1 MVQETE
7 EGISLPRNPV
17 DTDTVYLIGFEKEP
31 DGHCGL
37 RATPVGEAKTDFLN
51 IGCKALTASRSIETE
66 FDPDAG
72 AEENSTCIVN
82 DDDIWDRHLLNI
94 IDNYENLS
102 LLDSHHDKMFA
113 LYAILF
119 IENDQNGYA
128 VTPGQDNDTG
138 SQPFAI
144 LKRLDITS
152 TAKRKKLLTLTGSE
166 IKKLEETVLQVS
178 ESFDML
184 YTDNKLYVQNYN
196 AFTYLFRSL
205 QGNENKVDE
214 LVSSFEEN
222 MGDLV
227 FADGLLDSLKERAK
241 KSVRTANRLNSIV
254 RKYKNRPPSL
264 DQIRTAIEEV
274 DVQDLITIDEGNG
287 TISFEEDD
295 IDKALQFFNEDLFK
309 SAIFSDKYA
318 ASGKRKIT

>member
-1 MVQETE
+1 MVQDTE
-7 EGISLPRNPV
+7 DGISLPRDPV
-17 DTDTVYLIGFEKEP
+17 DTDTVYLIGFEKI
-31 DGHCGL
+31 HSSYCGL
-37 RATPVGEAKTDFLN
+37 KATPVGEAKTDFLN
-51 IGCKALTASRSIETE
+51 IGCNALAASRLIETE
-66 FDPDAG
+66 FDPDGG
-72 AEENSTCIVN
+72 AEENHTCIVN
-82 DDDIWDRHLLNI
+82 DDDIWDRQLLDI
-94 IDNYENLS
+94 VDNYENLS
-102 LLDSHHDKMFA
+102 LLDSAHDKMFA

-119 IENDQNGYA
+119 IENDQNGFA

-138 SQPFAI
+138 SQSFAI
-144 LKRLDITS
+144 FKKLGITS
-152 TAKRKKLLTLTGSE
+152 TARRKKLLTLTGSE

-178 ESFDML
+178 EGFDML
-184 YTDNKLYVQNYN
+184 YTDNKLYVQSYTP
-196 AFTYLFRSL
+196 FTKLFRSL
-205 QGNENKVDE
+205 RGNEDKVDE

-227 FADGLLDSLKERAK
+227 FAHGLLDSLKERAK
-241 KSVRTANRLNSIV
+241 ISVRTANRLDSIV

-274 DVQDLITIDEGNG
+274 DMQDLITIDEGNG

-295 IDKALQFFNEDLFK
+295 IDKALQFFNEDVFK